1 MEFGTSPL
9 ILRRQRAPQL
19 SRRGVIT
26 LAATMLALPALS
38 GATQAQ
44 SYPARPVRLIV
55 GYAPGGA
62 TDITARLLAQRLS
75 ERLGQQFI
83 VENRPGATTNI
94 ATEQVVRAP
103 ADGYTLL
110 MATAANAINATFF
123 AKLNFD
129 FVRDAAPVAGVIRMQ
144 NVLEVN
150 PAVPARTVAE
160 LIAYAK
166 ANPDRL
172 IAGSAGSGSPGHVSA
187 ELFKM
192 MTGIKMRHVPYRG
205 IAPALADLLGGR
217 IHVLFDNMATAIEPI
232 QSGKLRGLAVTTTFR
247 SPLLPDLP
255 TIAESVPDYEASS
268 WYGVVAPKRTPPE
281 IVDRLNGAI
290 NAVLAEDPI
299 VARFSA
305 LGGVP
310 LAGSPAEFGRL
321 IAEETEKWSRVVRF
335 SGAKP
340 D

>member
-1 MEFGTSPL
+1 MT
-9 ILRRQRAPQL
+9 LRRQTQRL
-19 SRRGVIT
+19 SRRRWIK
-26 LAATMLALPALS
+26 LAGATLALPVLAR
-38 GATQAQ
+38 AAQAQ
-44 SYPARPVRLIV
+44 SYPERPVRLIV

-62 TDITARLLAQRLS
+62 TDITARLLAIRLS

-94 ATEQVVRAP
+94 ATEHVVRAS

-110 MATAANAINATFF
+110 MSTAANAINATFF
-123 AKLNFD
+123 EKLNFD
-129 FVRDAAPVAGVIRMQ
+129 FVRDTAAVAGVIRMQ
-144 NVLEVN
+144 NVLEVH
-150 PAVPARTVAE
+150 PDVPVRTVAE

-166 ANPDRL
+166 ASPDRL
-172 IAGSAGSGSPGHVSA
+172 IVGSAGSGSPGHVSA

-192 MTGIKMRHVPYRG
+192 MTGIKMLHVPYRG

-217 IHVLFDNMATAIEPI
+217 IHVLIDNMATAIEPI
-232 QSGKLRGLAVTTTFR
+232 QSGKVRALGVTTTFR

-268 WYGVVAPKRTPPE
+268 WYGVSAPKGTPPDV
-281 IVDRLNGAI
+281 IDRLNRTI
-290 NAVLAEDPI
+290 NAVLAEGPI
-299 VARFSA
+299 VARFST

-310 LAGSPAEFGRL
+310 LVGSPAEFGKL
-321 IAEETEKWSRVVRF
+321 IAEETQKWGRVVRF

>member
-1 MEFGTSPL
+1 MK
-9 ILRRQRAPQL
+9 LRQQGLRL
-19 SRRGVIT
+19 TRRRWIK
-26 LAATMLALPALS
+26 LAGAMLALPAF
-38 GATQAQ
+38 ARTTRAQ
-44 SYPARPVRLIV
+44 SYPARPVRLVV
-55 GYAPGGA
+55 GYAAGGA
-62 TDITARLLAQRLS
+62 TDITARLIAIRLS

-110 MATAANAINATFF
+110 MSTAANAINATFF
-123 AKLNFD
+123 EKLNFD
-129 FVRDAAPVAGVIRMQ
+129 FVRDTAPVAGVIRMQ
-144 NVLEVN
+144 NVLEVH
-150 PAVPARTVAE
+150 PDVPARTVAG

-192 MTGIKMRHVPYRG
+192 MTGTKMRHVPYRG
-205 IAPALADLLGGR
+205 IAPARADLL
-217 IHVLFDNMATAIEPI
+217 EPI
-232 QSGKLRGLAVTTTFR
+232 QSGRLRALGVTTTFR
-247 SPLLPDLP
+247 SPLLPDVP
-255 TIAESVPDYEASS
+255 TIADTVPGYEASS
-268 WYGVVAPKRTPPE
+268 WYGVSAPKGMPPE
-281 IVDRLNGAI
+281 IVDRLNAAI
-290 NAVLAEDPI
+290 NAVLAESSI
-299 VARFSA
+299 VARFST

-310 LAGSPAEFGRL
+310 LAGTPAEFGRL
-321 IAEETEKWSRVVRF
+321 IAEETEKWGRVVRF

>member
-1 MEFGTSPL
+1 MKLPL
-9 ILRRQRAPQL
+9 PAPRL
-19 SRRGVIT
+19 SRRRWIR
-26 LAATMLALPALS
+26 LAAAVIALPAL
-38 GATQAQ
+38 GRAARAQ
-44 SYPARPVRLIV
+44 SYPSRSVRLIV

-62 TDITARLLAQRLS
+62 TDITARLIAARLS

-110 MATAANAINATFF
+110 MSTAANAINATFF
-123 AKLNFD
+123 ERLNFD
-129 FVRDAAPVAGVIRMQ
+129 FVRDTAPVAGVIRMQ
-144 NVLEVN
+144 NVLEVH
-150 PAVPARTVAE
+150 PDVPARSVAA

-172 IAGSAGSGSPGHVSA
+172 IAGSAGNGSPGHVSA

-192 MTGIKMRHVPYRG
+192 MTGTRMLHVPYRG

-232 QSGKLRGLAVTTTFR
+232 RSGKLRALGVTTTFR
-247 SPLLPDLP
+247 SPLLPDVP
-255 TIAESVPDYEASS
+255 TIAESVPGYEASS
-268 WYGVVAPKRTPPE
+268 WYGVSAPKDTPSE
-281 IVDRLNGAI
+281 VIDRLNGAI
-290 NAVLAEDPI
+290 NAVLTEGPI
-299 VARFSA
+299 VARFST

-310 LAGSPAEFGRL
+310 LAGSAAAFGGL
-321 IAEETEKWSRVVRF
+321 IADETEKWGRVVRF

>member
-1 MEFGTSPL
+1 MK
-9 ILRRQRAPQL
+9 LRQQGLRL
-19 SRRGVIT
+19 TRRRWIK
-26 LAATMLALPALS
+26 LAGAMLALPAF
-38 GATQAQ
+38 ARTTRAQ
-44 SYPARPVRLIV
+44 SYPARPVRLVV
-55 GYAPGGA
+55 GYAAGGA
-62 TDITARLLAQRLS
+62 TDITARLIAIRLS

-110 MATAANAINATFF
+110 MSTAANAINATFF
-123 AKLNFD
+123 EKLNFD
-129 FVRDAAPVAGVIRMQ
+129 FVRDTAPVAGVIRMQ
-144 NVLEVN
+144 NVLEVH
-150 PAVPARTVAE
+150 PDVPARTVAG

-192 MTGIKMRHVPYRG
+192 MTGTKMRHVPYRG

-232 QSGKLRGLAVTTTFR
+232 QSGRLRALGVTTTFR
-247 SPLLPDLP
+247 SPLLPDVP
-255 TIAESVPDYEASS
+255 TIADTVPGYEASS
-268 WYGVVAPKRTPPE
+268 WYGVSAPKGMPPE
-281 IVDRLNGAI
+281 IVDRLNAAI
-290 NAVLAEDPI
+290 NAVLAESSI
-299 VARFSA
+299 VARFST

-310 LAGSPAEFGRL
+310 LVGTPAEFGRL
-321 IAEETEKWSRVVRF
+321 IAEETEKWGRVVRF

>member
-1 MEFGTSPL
+1 MKRQKQA
-9 ILRRQRAPQL
+9 LRL
-19 SRRGVIT
+19 SRRRWIK
-26 LAATMLALPALS
+26 LAGAMLALPAFTR
-38 GATQAQ
+38 AAQAQ

-62 TDITARLLAQRLS
+62 TDITARLLAIRLS
-75 ERLGQQFI
+75 ERLGRQFI

-110 MATAANAINATFF
+110 MSTAANAINATFF
-123 AKLNFD
+123 EKLNFD
-129 FVRDAAPVAGVIRMQ
+129 FVRDTVSVAGVIRMQ

-150 PAVPARTVAE
+150 PDVPARTVAE

-172 IAGSAGSGSPGHVSA
+172 IVGSAGNGSPGHVSA

-192 MTGIKMRHVPYRG
+192 MTGIKMLHVPYRG

-217 IHVLFDNMATAIEPI
+217 IHALFDNMATAIEPI
-232 QSGKLRGLAVTTTFR
+232 QSGKVRALGVTTTFR

-255 TIAESVPDYEASS
+255 TIAESVPGYEASS
-268 WYGVVAPKRTPPE
+268 WYGVSAPKGTPPDV
-281 IVDRLNGAI
+281 VDRLNGAI
-290 NAVLAEDPI
+290 NMVLAEGPV

-310 LAGSPAEFGRL
+310 LAGSPAEFGKL
-321 IAEETEKWSRVVRF
+321 IAEEAEKWGRVVRF

>member
-1 MEFGTSPL
+1 MK
-9 ILRRQRAPQL
+9 LRQQGLRL
-19 SRRGVIT
+19 TRRRWIK
-26 LAATMLALPALS
+26 LAGAMLALPAF
-38 GATQAQ
+38 ARTTRAQ
-44 SYPARPVRLIV
+44 SYPARPVRLVV
-55 GYAPGGA
+55 GYAAGGA
-62 TDITARLLAQRLS
+62 TDITARLIAIRLS

-110 MATAANAINATFF
+110 MSTAANAINATFF
-123 AKLNFD
+123 EKLNFD
-129 FVRDAAPVAGVIRMQ
+129 FVRDTAPVAGVIRMQ
-144 NVLEVN
+144 NVLEVH
-150 PAVPARTVAE
+150 PDVPARTVAG

-166 ANPDRL
+166 ANPNRL

-192 MTGIKMRHVPYRG
+192 MTGTKMRHVPYRG

-232 QSGKLRGLAVTTTFR
+232 QSGRLRALGVTTTFR
-247 SPLLPDLP
+247 SPLLPDVP
-255 TIAESVPDYEASS
+255 TIADTVPGYEASS
-268 WYGVVAPKRTPPE
+268 WYGVSAPKGMPPE
-281 IVDRLNGAI
+281 IVDRLNAAI
-290 NAVLAEDPI
+290 NAVLAESSI
-299 VARFSA
+299 VARFST

-310 LAGSPAEFGRL
+310 LAGTPAEFGRL
-321 IAEETEKWSRVVRF
+321 IAEETEKWGRVVRF